1 MLTCPEI
8 LEIDANMKTLLTL
21 SCCFALVACVSANG
35 AGHTPFF
42 HGRWQLEPFFDC
54 ARLTEAADVSRAQ
67 CEQLVTEM
75 ADVRL
80 LIDADTIEL
89 RGKGFD
95 EAMRYTVEMQEADTA
110 TLRIDKRQIMHATRE
125 DGRLCL
131 REAGIDSAQCY
142 RRANDAD

>member
-1 MLTCPEI
+1 MKI
-8 LEIDANMKTLLTL
+8 LLPL
-21 SCCFALVACVSANG
+21 SCCFALAACASTSVDQ
-35 AGHTPFF
+35 TPFF

-54 ARLTEAADVSRAQ
+54 ATLTDAADVSRAQ

-75 ADVRL
+75 AGVRL

-131 REAGIDSAQCY
+131 REAGTDSAQCY
-142 RRANDAD
+142 RRAHDAD